1 MATIRIYKVAE
12 VLGIPS
18 QEVIDLLGREHG
30 IEVKSASSTIEEIVA
45 REFAK
50 RIARER
56 NLNLPGGRLF
66 SGASASSGRKGAR
79 TAKAPEPAL
88 RPRLGPPRL
97 VKSPRPPAPPPAAA
111 ESDETPAAPPPAVAP
126 PALRTPPAA
135 APPTLRTAQPAL
147 RTAPTTGQPA
157 LRTAPAAAP
166 PTLRT
171 AQPTLRTAPTT
182 GQPALRTAPA
192 AAPPTL
198 RTAPAA
204 APPAARVPAAVGT
217 PPAAAEPPEAAPA
230 PAAATRPAAEPA
242 APAGPAV
249 VEPAAERSPVEPVEA
264 PAPKPPAESP
274 AVEVEPPVAAEPPPV
289 EVEPAAPIEPAAAP
303 AEPASPAT
311 AETPAVPAAA
321 ATVAEPAPA
330 PPRPE
335 APAPRAAA
343 APAAARPSTGGVRPT
358 GRLVPSTLR
367 LRIEEQAP
375 SLTPKTIPP
384 PPPKAPPGPTRRP
397 GPPLAARPAAP
408 PRPRPGSRPIAPAP
422 SRPSAPLG
430 GPRPLP
436 SQPVRSPGAR
446 PAAPAVGYRPA
457 YRPPPR
463 PPGGRKR
470 RPPRPSTPFTPA
482 PPPPITRTISLA
494 EGMTVK
500 DLAEKLELRAKDVLK
515 KLIERRLMMTINTT
529 LDTETATMVAR
540 EFGADVEMRSF
551 EEEMLEVETTAAQ
564 DEDFSSR
571 APVVTVMGHVDH
583 GKTTLLDAIRDS
595 RVAEREAGGITQ
607 HIGAYSVE
615 ISGRRIVF
623 LDTPGHE
630 AFTLMRARGARV
642 TDIVVLV
649 VAADDG
655 VMPQTREAIDHAKAA
670 DVPLIVAINKIDKS
684 NANPERVKTELS
696 ELDLTPEDWGGKTV
710 TVEVS
715 AKQQKNLELLLE
727 MILLVTD
734 LGELK
739 ANPKRSASGTVLE
752 AKIDRGRGPV
762 ATILV
767 KDGTLRIG
775 DNFIAGP
782 IVGKVRALIDDR
794 GQPQKEAG
802 PSSPTEVLGLTGLPQ
817 PGDTFQAVA
826 DAAKAR
832 QIAMLRQGQAKEKT
846 LGEKGGRLTLES
858 LQQQIAEGG
867 TRELPII
874 VKADVQGSAE
884 VLADALGK
892 LGDERVKVR
901 LISSGAGAIN
911 EGDVVFAAASN
922 AVIVGFNVR
931 PDRNAAAM
939 AEREHID
946 IRLHRVIYDVTE
958 EIKKAMAG
966 LLEPTIKE
974 VQIGQAEVRDVFK
987 VPKFGAAAGCLV
999 VEGKISRSG
1008 ETQARLLRDN
1018 VVVHEGRIGSLR
1030 RFKDDVNEVKNGLEC
1045 GIAFERYADIKVGDV
1060 IEVFSTETI
1069 AATV

>member
-1 MATIRIYKVAE
+1 MGSGERERADTVDRGQTLATIRIYKVAE

-18 QEVIDLLGREHG
+18 QEVIDLLARAHG

-56 NLNLPGGRLF
+56 DLNLPAGRLF
-66 SGASASSGRKGAR
+66 SSTSALPGRKGAR
-79 TAKAPEPAL
+79 GAKVPEPAP

-97 VKSPRPPAPPPAAA
+97 VKSPR
-111 ESDETPAAPPPAVAP
+111 AAPPPATVAEESQPSSAAIPAPAVSPPPVRTPFAEGRPQLRVPGATGTP
-126 PALRTPPAA
+126 PAPVPPAA
-135 APPTLRTAQPAL
+135 A
-147 RTAPTTGQPA
+147 
-157 LRTAPAAAP
+157 APA
-166 PTLRT
+166 T
-171 AQPTLRTAPTT
+171 
-182 GQPALRTAPA
+182 
-192 AAPPTL
+192 
-198 RTAPAA
+198 
-204 APPAARVPAAVGT
+204 
-217 PPAAAEPPEAAPA
+217 
-230 PAAATRPAAEPA
+230 AAATRPAETLAPARRPGTITVEPAARTAPPPAEPTVPAAPAQPATSAATAAPAEPATSTAAPAEPATSTAAPAEPA
-242 APAGPAV
+242 APAA
-249 VEPAAERSPVEPVEA
+249 PAAA
-264 PAPKPPAESP
+264 
-274 AVEVEPPVAAEPPPV
+274 
-289 EVEPAAPIEPAAAP
+289 VEPAAPPAPAAP
-303 AEPASPAT
+303 AEPAAPAAPT
-311 AETPAVPAAA
+311 APVVPAAPAVPD
-321 ATVAEPAPA
+321 TP
-330 PPRPE
+330 
-335 APAPRAAA
+335 AAA
-343 APAAARPSTGGVRPT
+343 APAASATPVEPAAPPAEPPPVKKPPTRAPQPAAAKPAPGPPISVGVKPT
-358 GRLVPSTLR
+358 GRLVPSTMR

-375 SLTPKTIPP
+375 PLVPKTISRR
-384 PPPKAPPGPTRRP
+384 PPKAPPGPTRRP
-397 GPPLAARPAAP
+397 GPPLAARPP
-408 PRPRPGSRPIAPAP
+408 GPTRPRPGSRPIAPAP
-422 SRPSAPLG
+422 TRPSAPLG

-436 SQPVRSPGAR
+436 SQPVRAPGAR

-500 DLAEKLELRAKDVLK
+500 DLAEKLDLRAKDVLK

-551 EEEMLEVETTAAQ
+551 EEEMLEIESTDTQ
-564 DEDFSSR
+564 EEDLSTR
-571 APVVTVMGHVDH
+571 APVITVMGHVDH
-583 GKTTLLDAIRDS
+583 GKTTLLDAIRNS

-607 HIGAYSVE
+607 HIGAYAVE
-615 ISGRRIVF
+615 VNKRRIVF

-642 TDIVVLV
+642 TDIVILV

-655 VMPQTREAIDHAKAA
+655 VMPQTKEAIDHAKAA
-670 DVPLIVAINKIDKS
+670 DVPLIVAINKIDKA
-684 NANPERVKTELS
+684 NANPDRVKTELS
-696 ELDLTPEDWGGKTV
+696 ELGLTAEDWGGSTV
-710 TVEVS
+710 TVAVS
-715 AKQQKNLELLLE
+715 AKKQENLDLLLE

-802 PSSPTEVLGLTGLPQ
+802 PSSPIEVLGLTGLPQ

-832 QIAMLRQGQAKEKT
+832 QIALLRQGQAKEKT

-884 VLADALGK
+884 VLADSLNK

-901 LISSGAGAIN
+901 LLSSGAGAVN

-922 AVIVGFNVR
+922 AVIIGFNVR

-946 IRLHRVIYDVTE
+946 IRLHRVIYDVTD

-966 LLEPTIKE
+966 LLDPTVKE
-974 VQIGQAEVRDVFK
+974 VQVGQAQVRDVFK

-1018 VVVHEGRIGSLR
+1018 VVIHEGRIGSLR

>member
-1 MATIRIYKVAE
+1 
-12 VLGIPS
+12 
-18 QEVIDLLGREHG
+18 
-30 IEVKSASSTIEEIVA
+30 
-45 REFAK
+45 
-50 RIARER
+50 
-56 NLNLPGGRLF
+56 
-66 SGASASSGRKGAR
+66 
-79 TAKAPEPAL
+79 
-88 RPRLGPPRL
+88 
-97 VKSPRPPAPPPAAA
+97 
-111 ESDETPAAPPPAVAP
+111 
-126 PALRTPPAA
+126 
-135 APPTLRTAQPAL
+135 
-147 RTAPTTGQPA
+147 
-157 LRTAPAAAP
+157 
-166 PTLRT
+166 
-171 AQPTLRTAPTT
+171 
-182 GQPALRTAPA
+182 
-192 AAPPTL
+192 
-198 RTAPAA
+198 
-204 APPAARVPAAVGT
+204 
-217 PPAAAEPPEAAPA
+217 
-230 PAAATRPAAEPA
+230 
-242 APAGPAV
+242 
-249 VEPAAERSPVEPVEA
+249 
-264 PAPKPPAESP
+264 
-274 AVEVEPPVAAEPPPV
+274 
-289 EVEPAAPIEPAAAP
+289 
-303 AEPASPAT
+303 
-311 AETPAVPAAA
+311 
-321 ATVAEPAPA
+321 
-330 PPRPE
+330 
-335 APAPRAAA
+335 
-343 APAAARPSTGGVRPT
+343 
-358 GRLVPSTLR
+358 
-367 LRIEEQAP
+367 
-375 SLTPKTIPP
+375 
-384 PPPKAPPGPTRRP
+384 
-397 GPPLAARPAAP
+397 
-408 PRPRPGSRPIAPAP
+408 
-422 SRPSAPLG
+422 
-430 GPRPLP
+430 
-436 SQPVRSPGAR
+436 
-446 PAAPAVGYRPA
+446 
-457 YRPPPR
+457 
-463 PPGGRKR
+463 
-470 RPPRPSTPFTPA
+470 
-482 PPPPITRTISLA
+482 
-494 EGMTVK
+494 MTVK
-500 DLAEKLELRAKDVLK
+500 DLAEKLDLRAKDVLK

-551 EEEMLEVETTAAQ
+551 EEEMLEVESTDTQ
-564 DEDFSSR
+564 EEDLSTR
-571 APVVTVMGHVDH
+571 APVITVMGHVDH
-583 GKTTLLDAIRDS
+583 GKTTLLDAIRNS

-615 ISGRRIVF
+615 VNNRRIVF

-642 TDIVVLV
+642 TDIVILV

-655 VMPQTREAIDHAKAA
+655 VMPQTKEAIDHAKAA
-670 DVPLIVAINKIDKS
+670 DVPLIVAINKIDKA
-684 NANPERVKTELS
+684 NANPDRVKTELS
-696 ELDLTPEDWGGKTV
+696 ELGLTAEDWGGSTV
-710 TVEVS
+710 TVAVS
-715 AKQQKNLELLLE
+715 AKKQENLDLLLE

-802 PSSPTEVLGLTGLPQ
+802 PSSPIEVLGLTGLPQ

-832 QIAMLRQGQAKEKT
+832 QIALLRQGQAKEKT

-884 VLADALGK
+884 VLADSLSK

-901 LISSGAGAIN
+901 LLSSGAGAVN

-922 AVIVGFNVR
+922 AVIIGFNVR

-946 IRLHRVIYDVTE
+946 IRLHRVIYDVTD

-966 LLEPTIKE
+966 LLDPTVKE
-974 VQIGQAEVRDVFK
+974 VQVGQAQVRDVFK

-1018 VVVHEGRIGSLR
+1018 VVIHEGRIGSLR